1 MTVQSSPAQNS
12 PGQTSPAQTS
22 QERAGRNRAKA
33 PAAGAAID
41 VGDLAAELA
50 GLTASPA
57 DIARA
62 GAARLLKDASRKGR
76 EEARRRLEADGDGT
90 ACARAISQLQDS
102 LIGLILEFSRG
113 MHAVADD
120 GMAVVAVGG
129 YGRGTLAPSSDI
141 DLLFLLPAR
150 NSGAAEKVAETALYL
165 LWDMGLKVG
174 HAARS
179 VEECIRQARDDITIR
194 TSILEARLIAG
205 EAALY
210 GELERRFAKEVVAG
224 TAREFVAAK
233 LAEREERLKR
243 NGESR
248 YVVEPNVKDGK
259 GGLRD
264 LHTLYWIGKYVYQ
277 VREPADLVG
286 AGLFSQDEFR
296 RFRRAEDFLW
306 TVRCHM
312 HFLTGKAEDRLSF
325 DLQRE
330 LAGRLRYGSHGGLKD
345 VERFMKHYF
354 LMAKEVGDL
363 TLIVCAELEER
374 DAKQVRGI
382 NGLIRSLRFR
392 KKRIAGTLDFVA
404 DNGRINVSDPKA
416 FERDP
421 VNLIRM
427 FKLADDNNL
436 DFHPDALHLAAKS
449 LRLVDRGLRA
459 SEDANRLFL
468 SVLTSRNRPEHLLR
482 KMNESGILGRFVP
495 AFGGIVAMMQF
506 NMYHHYTVDEHLI
519 RAVGALADIE
529 SGKTAAEH
537 PLSRAI
543 LPYIKD
549 REALYCAVLL
559 HDIAKGDREDH
570 SIAGERIARQLCPR
584 LGLDEARTE
593 LVAWLV
599 REHLTMSMVAQTRD
613 LADRKTIRDFADA
626 VQTLERMRYL
636 LVLTVCDIR
645 AVGPGV
651 WNGWKGQ
658 LLRTLY
664 YETEPLLTGGFSQ
677 VDRKPRVE
685 AERAALAAALAGWS
699 DEDKRRYVGLPY
711 SAWFM
716 STDPETQARQ
726 MNFLRDADRRG
737 AALATDV
744 RVRGFEAITEITVLA
759 PDHPRLLSVI
769 AGACAAAG
777 ANIADA
783 RIHTTSDGRALDTIS
798 ISRAFDDAE
807 DELRRA
813 RRVGRTIEET
823 LSGRARLPDMIAA
836 RARHRSAGAFSV
848 KPLVTIDNELSE
860 NFTVIEVEGL
870 DRPGL
875 LYEITRMLGELNLNI
890 GSAHIVTFGEK
901 VIDAFYVR
909 DLVGHKVT
917 GEARMARIVR
927 ELTPILAGAASAR
940 PAGA

>member
-1 MTVQSSPAQNS
+1 MTADLAQELAPADEAATDWDRLAGELS
-12 PGQTSPAQTS
+12 RLAALAP
-22 QERAGRNRAKA
+22 ERART
-33 PAAGAAID
+33 
-41 VGDLAAELA
+41 E
-50 GLTASPA
+50 
-57 DIARA
+57 
-62 GAARLLKDASRKGR
+62 AARLLKEVSRHGR
-76 EEARRRLEADGDGT
+76 EAIRRSLEADGDGT
-90 ACARAISQLQDS
+90 LCAQRISRLQDRLIVSILGFARALA
-102 LIGLILEFSRG
+102 G
-113 MHAVADD
+113 VASC

-141 DLLFLLPAR
+141 DLLFLLPHK
-150 NSGAAEKVAETALYL
+150 NPEAAEKVAETALYV
-165 LWDMGLKVG
+165 LWDMGFKVG
-174 HAARS
+174 HATRS
-179 VEECIRQARDDITIR
+179 VEECIVRARQDITIR
-194 TSILEARLIAG
+194 TTILEARLIAG
-205 EAALY
+205 EAALF
-210 GELERRFAKEVVAG
+210 GELERRFLREVVAG
-224 TAREFVAAK
+224 TARQFVAAK
-233 LAEREERLKR
+233 LAEREERLQR
-243 NGESR
+243 NGLSR

-264 LHTLYWIGKYVYQ
+264 LHTLFWIGKYAYQ
-277 VREPADLVG
+277 VKEPADLVA
-286 AGLFSQDEFR
+286 AGLFSREEFR

-306 TVRCHM
+306 TVRCHL
-312 HFLTGKAEDRLSF
+312 HFLTGKAEDRLTF

-330 LAGRLRYGSHGGLKD
+330 LAQRLRYGSHGGLMD

-363 TLIVCAELEER
+363 TLIMCAQLEER

-404 DNGRINVSDPKA
+404 DNGRINVSDAKA

-421 VNLIRM
+421 VNLVRM

-436 DFHPDALHLAAKS
+436 DFHPDAMHLASKS
-449 LRLVDRGLRA
+449 LRLIDRKLRE
-459 SEDANRLFL
+459 SEEANRLFL

-482 KMNESGILGRFVP
+482 KMNESGVLGRFIP
-495 AFGGIVAMMQF
+495 AFGDIVAMMQF

-537 PLSRAI
+537 PLSVEI

-549 REALYCAVLL
+549 REALYCAILL
-559 HDIAKGDREDH
+559 HDIAKGDRDDH
-570 SIAGERIARQLCPR
+570 SLAGERVARQLCPR
-584 LGLDEARTE
+584 FGLDAARTE

-599 REHLTMSMVAQTRD
+599 REHLTMSMTAQTRD
-613 LADRKTIRDFADA
+613 LADRKTIRDFAET
-626 VQTLERMRYL
+626 VQTIERLRHL

-664 YETEPLLTGGFSQ
+664 YETEPLLTGGYSRL
-677 VDRKPRVE
+677 DRKPQVE
-685 AERAALAAALAGWS
+685 AQRLALAEALTGWS
-699 DEDKRRYVGLPY
+699 EEDKRRYVALPY

-716 STDPETQARQ
+716 ATDPETQARQ
-726 MNFLRDADRRG
+726 MNFLRDADARG
-737 AALATDV
+737 ERLATDV
-744 RVRGFEAITEITVLA
+744 RVRGFEAVTEITVLA

-783 RIHTTSDGRALDTIS
+783 RIHTTADGRALDTIS
-798 ISRAFDDAE
+798 ISRAFDNPD

-813 RRVGRTIEET
+813 KRVSRTIEEV
-823 LSGRARLPDMIAA
+823 LSGRTRLPEMIAA
-836 RARHRSAGAFSV
+836 RPRNRSAAAFSV
-848 KPLVTIDNELSE
+848 KPLVTVDNGLSE
-860 NFTVIEVEGL
+860 SFTVIEVEGL

-875 LYEITRMLGELNLNI
+875 LYEVTRKLGDLNLNI

-917 GEARMARIVR
+917 GEARIARIVR
-927 ELTPILAGAASAR
+927 ELTPILAG
-940 PAGA
+940 GAPGSHG